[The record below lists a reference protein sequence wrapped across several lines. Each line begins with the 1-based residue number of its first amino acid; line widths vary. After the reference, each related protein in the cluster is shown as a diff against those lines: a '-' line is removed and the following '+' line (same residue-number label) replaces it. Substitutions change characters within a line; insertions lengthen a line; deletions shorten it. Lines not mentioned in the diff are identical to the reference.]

1 MKTKNKI
8 PVMFGGLVKG
18 HFTHEATWWLRNN
31 GKANVREEG
40 RLLLNMSILRQMSSY
55 SINASKTI
63 RTAKRISRE
72 SLR

>member
-31 GKANVREEG
+31 GKANVRDEG
-40 RLLLNMSILRQMSSY
+40 RLLLNKCPY
-55 SINASKTI
+55 
-63 RTAKRISRE
+63 
-72 SLR
+72 